1 MSRVVLQHTATAQPS
16 EECRFTKT
24 VSSKFLSACVACSF
38 TRVSATFL
46 LSRASTPSQMCVLVE
61 QCFHQLGL
69 ALRAQCLVWAPRSAH
84 LGRSSPHSTQSLEL
98 HVPSHQEPL
107 KQLHSSHAQLAL
119 ELCVRPQRMRKLH
132 RKKKESQC
140 AGLQQCSDPS
150 LQRLSAHDRFG
161 YPLVWQAKAPSLEV
175 QMPPQWGY
183 WDNADSPRQCRLS
196 CFVW

>member
-1 MSRVVLQHTATAQPS
+1 MSRGVLQHTATAQPS

-38 TRVSATFL
+38 TRVSTTFL
-46 LSRASTPSQMCVLVE
+46 LSRASTPSQMCVMVE

-69 ALRAQCLVWAPRSAH
+69 ALRAHCLVRAPRSAH

-98 HVPSHQEPL
+98 HVPSHRE
-107 KQLHSSHAQLAL
+107 QLHSSHAQLAL
-119 ELCVRPQRMRKLH
+119 ELCVRPQRTRKLH
-132 RKKKESQC
+132 RKKWESQC

-161 YPLVWQAKAPSLEV
+161 YPLVWQAEALSLEV
-175 QMPPQWGY
+175 QTPPQWCY
-183 WDNADSPRQCRLS
+183 WTMRILNAS
-196 CFVW
+196 VV